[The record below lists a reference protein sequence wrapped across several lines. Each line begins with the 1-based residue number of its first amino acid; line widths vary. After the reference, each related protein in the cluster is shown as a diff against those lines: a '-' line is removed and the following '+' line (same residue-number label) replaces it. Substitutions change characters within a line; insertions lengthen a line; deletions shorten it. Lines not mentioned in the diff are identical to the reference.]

1 MTSAGIGESQE
12 TRDAEKL
19 GSKRL
24 TKTALA
30 LQSAVSAADIDAFT
44 AMGVIGPVDTAG
56 LYDPGDVTRLRLV
69 VALRESGIDLKRFA
83 AAIASGSLSLDFA
96 GTIVA
101 DAAGLTTTS
110 IAECRAALGI
120 DRDTFDR
127 FMLALGLAA
136 PADDEPIRADDL
148 EMLRIYAAARGRGLP
163 QETVFRVLRS
173 FALGMRTIVDAQRE
187 LFRQSVEDPMLA
199 SGASYAAMFAQT
211 AGVRLELQRLGY
223 RLSALLLRRFLER
236 AVFDNLISRFEDAID
251 AQGVR
256 RHHGVGNHTLCFVDI
271 SGFTERTE
279 TRGDAAAAE
288 LGATLVEIVQE
299 QATLHNG
306 QLIKALGD
314 GAMLHFSQPEDSVR
328 SALHILQT
336 ARRRQLPLARAGIA
350 TGPTITQDGDYYGRV
365 VNHAARLIG
374 VAKPGEVLVTAEVA
388 GAVHSPTLHFR
399 DVGTFQLKGIGDAIR
414 AFAAEAA

>member
-1 MTSAGIGESQE
+1 MTSAETGESE
-12 TRDAEKL
+12 TAQGADELKA
-19 GSKRL
+19 KRL

-30 LQSAVSAADIDAFT
+30 LQSATSAADIDVFT
-44 AMGVIGPVDTAG
+44 AMRVIGPPDAAG
-56 LYDPGDVTRLRLV
+56 LYDAGDVTRLRLV
-69 VALRESGIDLKRFA
+69 IALKDSGVDLRRFS

-101 DAAGLTTTS
+101 DAAGLTTAS
-110 IAECRAALGI
+110 IAECRAAAGI

-136 PADDEPIRADDL
+136 PTDDEPMRADDL
-148 EMLRIYAAARGRGLP
+148 DMLRIYAAARDRGLP
-163 QETVFRVLRS
+163 RETIFRVLRS

-187 LFRQSVEDPMLA
+187 LFRQNVEDPMLA

-251 AQGVR
+251 AEGVT
-256 RHHGVGNHTLCFVDI
+256 RHGGVGNHTLCFVDI
-271 SGFTERTE
+271 SGFTARTE
-279 TRGDAAAAE
+279 SRGDADAAA

-299 QATLHNG
+299 QATLHHG

-328 SALHILQT
+328 SALQILQA

-350 TGPTITQDGDYYGRV
+350 TGPTVTQDGDYYGRV

-388 GAVHSPTLHFR
+388 GAVHNPTLRFR
-399 DVGTFQLKGIGDAIR
+399 DVGSFQLKGIGDAIR